1 MFYLLNRDDGKDAL
15 KIYTDPDYFFN
26 LWREAMT
33 KEVRDAKEKR
43 REQRRRDVSFTFNC
57 CSKMFSLMNILC
69 SYHRRTNLRWDFM
82 VSKPRCYRIQF
93 SSIDPV

>member
-1 MFYLLNRDDGKDAL
+1 MKSSLFTRDDGKDAL

-43 REQRRRDVSFTFNC
+43 REQRRRDVSC
-57 CSKMFSLMNILC
+57 CFIYNFEQFLEYLMCEYASLEYLFL
-69 SYHRRTNLRWDFM
+69 NLN
-82 VSKPRCYRIQF
+82 
-93 SSIDPV
+93 